1 MEEVAMKIRKG
12 DQVMVMAGKD
22 RGKRGKIKQVMP
34 GRNRVVVEGVN
45 FVKRHRKPRG
55 QGDQGGIIEFEAP
68 IQASNVMLLCP
79 RCKEPSR
86 VGYELLPDG
95 GKARI
100 CRSCG
105 EAVD

>member
-1 MEEVAMKIRKG
+1 MKIHKG
-12 DQVMVMAGKD
+12 DQVMVVVGKD
-22 RGKRGKIKQVMP
+22 RGKRGKIKEINPRVS
-34 GRNRVVVEGVN
+34 RVVVEGIN

-55 QGDQGGIIEFEAP
+55 KMDQGGIIEFEAP
-68 IQASNVMLLCP
+68 LHISNVMLICP
-79 RCKEPSR
+79 RCKEAVR
-86 VGYELLPDG
+86 VGYEPLPEG

>member
-1 MEEVAMKIRKG
+1 MKIHKG
-12 DQVMVMAGKD
+12 DLVMVIAGKD
-22 RGKRGKIKQVMP
+22 RGKRGRIKTVQP
-34 GRNRVVVEGVN
+34 RQGRVVVEGVN

-55 QGDQGGIIEFEAP
+55 QMDQGGIIEFEAP
-68 IQASNVMLLCP
+68 LHISNVMLICP

-86 VGYELLPDG
+86 VGYEFLPEG